1 MKIRDFKKQVKEEAN
16 NIKISDM
23 SENVS
28 NYAKAA
34 SINNQE
40 DAKRFG
46 FGRRQAIVLTL
57 CSLAVILLVVVPI
70 IIFGGTNNNLLIAN
84 NVARPVGSA
93 NTISKMMEKSNRS
106 SGLGWFSFGAKD
118 AVPEN
123 GDVEAYYDAAI
134 ASSNHIG
141 GSVPNGG
148 TSQTISQVDGIQESE
163 IVKCDNNHI
172 YYALRNSVEIYEA
185 SNGKANLLKKIEL
198 QNQLYYYQDEEFIY
212 DYYFTPIQ
220 MYITDNNLI
229 LMYEKVIQKNYNNL
243 FRSYWYGFYGNAF
256 ETVLQIYD
264 KDEFNLTK
272 EISVPGSLIDG
283 RVYNNF
289 IYFITSENIVDYK
302 IASIT
307 ETIDGVEDKKEFD
320 YDDVIYVPEYID
332 YPYENYICSINLNT
346 LATNYECQL
355 GSHSYGTI
363 YMSENAMYMCNT
375 CYTDSNPSEIIYKYE
390 INEEGY
396 LKFAASGKVDGY
408 VNNQYYLDEYNG
420 YLRVATTGRFYYNR
434 GLFNSDYRSE
444 VINAVYVLEEKEV
457 YGGKI
462 LEVVGKLTEG
472 IGYPGEQIKS
482 VKFDKE
488 YVSIV
493 TYYQTDP
500 LYLIKFTD
508 NTKIEIVDYLKVP
521 GYSTFLLDINING
534 VPYKIGV
541 GLTDDRNYKISLYQ
555 VADEQVS
562 QVGKDYVIKVGEY
575 TYNDNNDNYTNTWV
589 YTPIVDNIRTMFLY
603 KDNNEN
609 TFIGLNLDENTY
621 SRINGEYKYDQS
633 GKYLLL
639 RLDLDSVDAIVLV
652 NELNANSQSA
662 RMVVV
667 NGYFYLVS
675 MGQALGYTYNNDT
688 KVLDLVE

>member
-1 MKIRDFKKQVKEEAN
+1 MKIRDFKKQVKDEAN
-16 NIKISDM
+16 NIEIAEM

-28 NYAKAA
+28 NHAKAIA
-34 SINNQE
+34 IE
-40 DAKRFG
+40 AKDTNAKFS
-46 FGRRQAIVLTL
+46 FGRKQAIVLSL
-57 CSLAVILLVVVPI
+57 CSLAVILIAVVSIVIFSGKSNNILV
-70 IIFGGTNNNLLIAN
+70 AS

-93 NTISKMMEKSNRS
+93 STLSRLMNKNNTRN
-106 SGLGWFSFGAKD
+106 GLGWFSFGAKEAMSVD
-118 AVPEN
+118 
-123 GDVEAYYDAAI
+123 DAYYDEAVPNSI
-134 ASSNHIG
+134 EQS
-141 GSVPNGG
+141 GSAPNGG
-148 TSQTISQVDGIQESE
+148 TSQTISQVEGIQESE

-172 YYALRNSVEIYEA
+172 YYALRNSVEIYEVNA
-185 SNGKANLLKKIEL
+185 GKATLLKKIEL
-198 QNQLYYYQDEEFIY
+198 KNQLYYYGDEEFVY
-212 DYYFTPIQ
+212 DWYFTPIQ

-229 LMYEKVIQKNYNNL
+229 LMYEKVIQKNYNSL
-243 FRSYWYGFYGNAF
+243 VRSYWYGFYGNAF

-289 IYFITSENIVDYK
+289 IYFITAENIVDYK
-302 IASIT
+302 IASVT
-307 ETIDGVEDKKEFD
+307 EATNGVEDEKKID

-355 GSHSYGTI
+355 GSNSYGTI
-363 YMSENAMYMCNT
+363 YMSENALYMCNT
-375 CYTDSNPSEIIYKYE
+375 CYTDSNPSEVIYKYA
-390 INEEGY
+390 INEDGF
-396 LKFAASGKVDGY
+396 LKFSASGKVNGY

-420 YLRVATTGRFYYNR
+420 YLRIATTGRFYKNNILS
-434 GLFNSDYRSE
+434 GWESE

-457 YGGKI
+457 YGGKT
-462 LEVVGKLTEG
+462 LEVVGKLDKG

-500 LYLIKFTD
+500 LYLIKFID

-521 GYSTFLLDINING
+521 GYSTFLLDISING
-534 VPYKIGV
+534 TPYKIGV
-541 GLTDDRNYKISLYQ
+541 GLTDDRNYKVSLYQ
-555 VADEQVS
+555 VVDDNVS
-562 QVGKDYVIKVGEY
+562 QIGKDYVIKVGEFSYNDENNNYTDIY
-575 TYNDNNDNYTNTWV
+575 TY
-589 YTPIVDNIRTMFLY
+589 TPVVDNIRTMLLY

-609 TFIGLNLDENTY
+609 TFIGMNLDENTY
-621 SRINGEYKYDQS
+621 TRVNGEYNYSQV

-639 RLDLDSVDAIVLV
+639 RLDLESDDAIVFV

-675 MGQALGYTYNNDT
+675 MGEAKGYTYDANT

>member
-1 MKIRDFKKQVKEEAN
+1 MKIRDFKKQVKDEAN
-16 NIKISDM
+16 NIEIAEM

-28 NYAKAA
+28 NHAKAVA
-34 SINNQE
+34 IETKDTN
-40 DAKRFG
+40 AKFS
-46 FGRRQAIVLTL
+46 FGRKQAIVLSL
-57 CSLAVILLVVVPI
+57 CSLAVILIAVVSIVIFSGKSNNILV
-70 IIFGGTNNNLLIAN
+70 AS

-93 NTISKMMEKSNRS
+93 STLSRLMNKNNTRN
-106 SGLGWFSFGAKD
+106 GLGWFSFGAKEAMSVD
-118 AVPEN
+118 
-123 GDVEAYYDAAI
+123 DAYYDEAVPNSI
-134 ASSNHIG
+134 EQS
-141 GSVPNGG
+141 GSAPNGG
-148 TSQTISQVDGIQESE
+148 TSQTISQVEGIQESE

-172 YYALRNSVEIYEA
+172 YYALRNSVEIYDA
-185 SNGKANLLKKIEL
+185 NNGKATLLKKIEL
-198 QNQLYYYQDEEFIY
+198 KNQLYYYGDEEFVY
-212 DYYFTPIQ
+212 DWYFTPIQ

-229 LMYEKVIQKNYNNL
+229 LMYEKVIQKNYNSL
-243 FRSYWYGFYGNAF
+243 VRSYWYGFYGNAF

-289 IYFITSENIVDYK
+289 IYFITAENIVDYK
-302 IASIT
+302 IASVVEAT
-307 ETIDGVEDKKEFD
+307 NGVEDEKEFD

-355 GSHSYGTI
+355 GSNSYGTI
-363 YMSENAMYMCNT
+363 YMSENALYMCNT
-375 CYTDSNPSEIIYKYE
+375 CYTDSNPSEVIYKYA
-390 INEEGY
+390 INEDGF
-396 LKFAASGKVDGY
+396 LKFSASGKVNGY

-420 YLRVATTGRFYYNR
+420 YLRIATTGRFYKNNILS
-434 GLFNSDYRSE
+434 GWESE
-444 VINAVYVLEEKEV
+444 VINAVYVLEEKDV
-457 YGGKI
+457 YGGKT
-462 LEVVGKLTEG
+462 LEVVGKLDKG

-500 LYLIKFTD
+500 LYLIKFID
-508 NTKIEIVDYLKVP
+508 NIKIEIVDYLKVP
-521 GYSTFLLDINING
+521 GYSTFLLDISING
-534 VPYKIGV
+534 TPYKIGV
-541 GLTDDRNYKISLYQ
+541 GLTDDRNYKVSLYQ
-555 VADEQVS
+555 VVDDNVS
-562 QVGKDYVIKVGEY
+562 QIGKDYVIKVGEFSYNDENNNYTDIY
-575 TYNDNNDNYTNTWV
+575 TY
-589 YTPIVDNIRTMFLY
+589 TPVVDNIRTMLLY
-603 KDNNEN
+603 QDNNDN
-609 TFIGLNLDENTY
+609 TFIGMNLDENTY
-621 SRINGEYKYDQS
+621 TRVNGEYNYSQV

-639 RLDLDSVDAIVLV
+639 RLDLESDDAIVLV

-675 MGQALGYTYNNDT
+675 MGEAKGYIYNANT

>member
-1 MKIRDFKKQVKEEAN
+1 MKFKEFKKNIRKEAN
-16 NIKISDM
+16 NIEIENM
-23 SENVS
+23 SEDVS
-28 NYAKAA
+28 NYAKAT
-34 SINNQE
+34 SINNSEQT
-40 DAKRFG
+40 KHIG
-46 FGRRQAIVLTL
+46 FGRKQAIVLAL

-70 IIFGGTNNNLLIAN
+70 VIFGGTNNNILIAS

-93 NTISKMMEKSNRS
+93 NTLSRLMNKNNTRNGI
-106 SGLGWFSFGAKD
+106 GWFSFGAKQYAPG
-118 AVPEN
+118 AVDE
-123 GDVEAYYDAAI
+123 VYYDEAV
-134 ASSNHIG
+134 SNNIEQS
-141 GSVPNGG
+141 GSAPNVGN
-148 TSQTISQVDGIQESE
+148 SQTISQVEGIQESE

-185 SNGKANLLKKIEL
+185 NNGKATLLKKIEL
-198 QNQLYYYQDEEFIY
+198 QNKLYYYGDEEFVY

-229 LMYEKVIQKNYNNL
+229 LMYEKVIQKNYNSL
-243 FRSYWYGFYGNAF
+243 VRSYWSGFYGNAF

-264 KDEFNLTK
+264 KNEFNLTK

-289 IYFITSENIVDYK
+289 IYFITAENIVDYK

-307 ETIDGVEDKKEFD
+307 ETTNGVDDEKEFD
-320 YDDVIYVPEYID
+320 YDDVIYVPEYIE

-355 GSHSYGTI
+355 GSNSYGTI
-363 YMSENAMYMCNT
+363 YMSENALYMCNT
-375 CYTDSNPSEIIYKYE
+375 CYTDSNPGEVIYKYA
-390 INEEGY
+390 INEEGF
-396 LKFAASGKVDGY
+396 LKFSASGKVNGY

-420 YLRVATTGRFYYNR
+420 YLRVATTGRFYNNNIFNNR
-434 GLFNSDYRSE
+434 WESE
-444 VINAVYVLEEKEV
+444 VINALYVLEEKEV
-457 YGGKI
+457 YGGKT
-462 LEVVGKLTEG
+462 LEVVGKLDKG

-521 GYSTFLLDINING
+521 GYSTFLLDININDT
-534 VPYKIGV
+534 PYKIGV
-541 GLTDDRNYKISLYQ
+541 GLTDNRNYKISLYQ
-555 VADEQVS
+555 VVDDSVS
-562 QVGKDYVIKVGEY
+562 QVGKDYVIEVGEFSY
-575 TYNDNNDNYTNTWV
+575 DDEKNNYTDIYT

-609 TFIGLNLDENTY
+609 TFIGMNLDENTY
-621 SRINGEYKYDQS
+621 TRINGEYNYNQV

-639 RLDLDSVDAIVLV
+639 RLDLGTEDTIVLV
-652 NELNANSQSA
+652 NELIANSQSA

-675 MGQALGYTYNNDT
+675 MGEARGYTYNADT

>member
-1 MKIRDFKKQVKEEAN
+1 MKIRDFKKQVKDEAN
-16 NIKISDM
+16 NIEIADM

-28 NYAKAA
+28 NHAKAVA
-34 SINNQE
+34 IE
-40 DAKRFG
+40 AKPKSTKFG
-46 FGRRQAIVLTL
+46 FGRKQAIVLSL
-57 CSLAVILLVVVPI
+57 CSLAVILIAVVSIV
-70 IIFGGTNNNLLIAN
+70 IFGGKNNNILVAS

-93 NTISKMMEKSNRS
+93 STLSKLINKNSRNRS
-106 SGLGWFSFGAKD
+106 GGWFNFGAKTSAPAGSAD
-118 AVPEN
+118 
-123 GDVEAYYDAAI
+123 AYYDEAV
-134 ASSNHIG
+134 SGSNQAP

-148 TSQTISQVDGIQESE
+148 TSQTISQVEGIQESE

-172 YYALRNSVEIYEA
+172 YYALRNSVEIYEVNA
-185 SNGKANLLKKIEL
+185 GKASLLKKIEL
-198 QNQLYYYQDEEFIY
+198 QNKLYYYGDEEFVY

-220 MYITDNNLI
+220 MYITDTNLI
-229 LMYEKVIQKNYNNL
+229 IMYEKVIKKNYNSL
-243 FRSYWYGFYGNAF
+243 VRSYWYGFYGNAF
-256 ETVLQIYD
+256 ETTLQIYD

-283 RVYNNF
+283 RVYNDY
-289 IYFITSENIVDYK
+289 IYFITAENIVDYK

-307 ETIDGVEDKKEFD
+307 ETTNGVEDEKEFD

-355 GSHSYGTI
+355 GGNSYGTI
-363 YMSENAMYMCNT
+363 YMSENALYMCDT
-375 CYTDSNPSEIIYKYE
+375 CYTDSNPSEIIYKYA
-390 INEEGY
+390 INEDGF
-396 LKFAASGKVDGY
+396 LKFSASGKVSGY

-420 YLRVATTGRFYYNR
+420 YLRIATTGRFYKNNILS
-434 GLFNSDYRSE
+434 GWESE
-444 VINAVYVLEEKEV
+444 VVNAIYVLEEKEV
-457 YGGKI
+457 YGGKT
-462 LEVVGKLTEG
+462 LEVVSKLDKG

-541 GLTDDRNYKISLYQ
+541 GLTDDRNYKVSLYQ
-555 VADEQVS
+555 VVDDNVN
-562 QVGKDYVIKVGEY
+562 QVGKDYVIKASEY
-575 TYNDNNDNYTNTWV
+575 NYDDNNDNYINTWV
-589 YTPIVDNIRTMFLY
+589 YTPVVDNIRTMLLY
-603 KDNNEN
+603 QDANDN
-609 TFIGLNLDENTY
+609 TFIGMNLDEST
-621 SRINGEYKYDQS
+621 STRIDGEYDNSQL

-639 RLDLDSVDAIVLV
+639 RLDLESYEAIVLV

-675 MGQALGYTYNNDT
+675 MGQAKGYTYNTDT